1 VSLDGRPLVGAA
13 PWADGLWICAGHGP
27 WGISTGAGSARLLV
41 DQIIGRESAG
51 IPSALAVDR
60 FGEPAA

>member
-1 VSLDGRPLVGAA
+1 MSLDGRPLVGAA

-41 DQIIGRESAG
+41 NQIVGSDSAV
-51 IPSALAVDR
+51 IPPALAVDR
-60 FGEPAA
+60 FGDPPA